1 MHKFT
6 ELETVVLTHDIEEHG
21 LREGD
26 MGAVVNVYGN
36 GEAGEVE
43 FVTATGITNSV
54 LAIGNHSI
62 QNRTS
67 GQEHIFVC
75 LIDVPMGLNA
85 QSYSTL
91 ELGAWT
97 LDII

>member
-1 MHKFT
+1 
-6 ELETVVLTHDIEEHG
+6 
-21 LREGD
+21 
-26 MGAVVNVYGN
+26 MGVAIISMND
-36 GEAGEVE
+36 VE
-43 FVTATGITNSV
+43 DLKGS
-54 LAIGNHSI
+54 GHSI